1 MFQIDP
7 IERLN
12 LTLSAGAVAAS
23 LALASPGFA
32 MSLAIGAG
40 LEAINFRGLRR
51 SAQFLFWGEISGS
64 GPWLGVYG
72 LRYGLLVIG
81 IGAALYFGAH
91 PVGLIVGLSLIM
103 PATVIEAWRNRP
115 PIDPDAPAL
124 EPDDPDW
131 DRWDP
136 WLAREL
142 SPTEEED
149 DEATE

>member
-23 LALASPGFA
+23 AAFVSPGFA
-32 MSLAIGAG
+32 TSLAIGAG
-40 LEAINFRGLRR
+40 LEALNFRGLRR
-51 SAQFLFWGEISGS
+51 SAQFLFWGEINGS

-72 LRYGLLVIG
+72 LRYSLLVIG

-91 PVGLIVGLSLIM
+91 PVGLLIGLSLIM
-103 PATVIEAWRNRP
+103 PAAVIEAWRNRP
-115 PIDPDAPAL
+115 AIDPDAPAL
-124 EPDDPDW
+124 DPEDPDW

-136 WLAREL
+136 WLAREM
-142 SPTEEED
+142 PTADEEES
-149 DEATE
+149 EKTE

>member
-12 LTLSAGAVAAS
+12 LTLSAGAVAAG
-23 LALASPGFA
+23 AAFVSPGFA
-32 MSLAIGAG
+32 ASLAIGAG

-51 SAQFLFWGEISGS
+51 SAQFLFWGEINGS

-72 LRYGLLVIG
+72 LRYSLLVIG

-91 PVGLIVGLSLIM
+91 PVGLLVGLSLIM

-115 PIDPDAPAL
+115 PIDPEAPAL
-124 EPDDPDW
+124 DADDPAW
-131 DRWDP
+131 DRWNP

-142 SPTEEED
+142 DPEEKEESERTE
-149 DEATE
+149 